1 MEKFAPEKTTEDEVS
16 RYASRGENPFGEKQ
30 TAIMAVA
37 AEKAATTVC
46 LPTLRINDER
56 TNTCD
61 YYSLNSDAV
70 KVYQKNREAVVR
82 INTTD
87 PRADARAGATAG
99 TGFIVD
105 KEGFIA
111 TGYHVVRDATS
122 LRVKMADGKVYDAKI
137 VEVDPQRDQALLAIK
152 KQTPFD
158 EFPTVELAENSKDV
172 TSAARMLALGF
183 PQNQDKMHISELNV
197 RTRVPLSRVPITG
210 GAMTGEDTSREV
222 VRMVGN
228 VMHGNSGGALFDRH
242 TGKVVGTIVLS
253 NGFDTYANR
262 IEDLHPL
269 LVKAGLRKGAAD
281 FTLDSRFRFLDP
293 TKPSGPSL
301 QTNLETL
308 IPSLGKKVTDLG
320 PLRVR

>member
-30 TAIMAVA
+30 TAIMAAA
-37 AEKAATTVC
+37 AERSATTVC

-308 IPSLGKKVTDLG
+308 IPSLGKK
-320 PLRVR
+320 